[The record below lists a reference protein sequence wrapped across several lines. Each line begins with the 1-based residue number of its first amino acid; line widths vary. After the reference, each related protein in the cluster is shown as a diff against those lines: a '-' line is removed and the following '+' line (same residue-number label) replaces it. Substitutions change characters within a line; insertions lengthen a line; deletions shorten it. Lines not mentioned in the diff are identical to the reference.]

1 MTPFYHP
8 TSILVLDDDP
18 LFLESVDFQ
27 FGDEL
32 SCQTF
37 TRPDAALEH
46 LRGQASQHP
55 DFSRYFRDCSDM
67 DLGSES
73 RHGDR
78 FLRLQLSELR
88 SMIEDRSRHQRVSVA
103 VVDFD
108 MPKMTGVEFCR
119 AIRSLPVKT
128 ILLTGKAGLETAIA
142 AFNEGVIDCFLQ
154 KQDSNVSATLRRE
167 IKRLQMEYFEEISDP
182 IKRALELRQP
192 SFFSDASF
200 AKLFKEVSEANGVV
214 EHYVCANP
222 PGVMM
227 RDAESVELFCSS
239 PTSTA
244 PKASVRSRRSRVR
257 LPTWWSSC
265 ARGRCTPG
273 FPRRRG
279 SITPTSRRTGRATSG
294 RHSFCPARAH
304 GATASSATRAPW
316 TSRCKAAPEAARWAP
331 SGSTSCETFS
341 EH

>member
-8 TSILVLDDDP
+8 TSVLVLDDDP
-18 LFLESVDFQ
+18 LFLESLDFQ
-27 FGDEL
+27 FSDEL

-67 DLGSES
+67 DLGSDA

-78 FLRLQLSELR
+78 LLRLQLSELR
-88 SMIEDRSRHQRVSVA
+88 SMVEDRSRHQRVSVA

-128 ILLTGKAGLETAIA
+128 ILLTGKAGLETAIS

-154 KQDSNVSATLRRE
+154 KQDSNVSTALRRE
-167 IKRLQMEYFEEISDP
+167 IKRLQAEYFAEISDP
-182 IKRALELRQP
+182 IKRALELRKP
-192 SFFSDASF
+192 SFFADPSF
-200 AKLFKEVSEANGVV
+200 AKLFNEVSEANGIV

-222 PGVMM
+222 PGIMM
-227 RDAESVELFCSS
+227 RDAEGVESFLLISDVDSTKSQCEIAEIQSAPADMIKLMRARQVHAWF
-239 PTSTA
+239 PTREGFYHPDFEGDWA
-244 PKASVRSRRSRVR
+244 RYIWPAQL
-257 LPTWWSSC
+257 LP
-265 ARGRCTPG
+265 G
-273 FPRRRG
+273 
-279 SITPTSRRTGRATSG
+279 
-294 RHSFCPARAH
+294 
-304 GATASSATRAPW
+304 
-316 TSRCKAAPEAARWAP
+316 
-331 SGSTSCETFS
+331 SGSWSYSFIRHEVPLEEPLQNS
-341 EH
+341 A

>member
-18 LFLESVDFQ
+18 LFLESLDFQ
-27 FGDEL
+27 FSDEL

-46 LRGQASQHP
+46 LRAQAGQHP

-67 DLGSES
+67 DLGSEA

-78 FLRLQLSELR
+78 LLRLQLSEVR
-88 SMIEDRSRHQRVSVA
+88 SMVDDRSRHQRVSVA

-119 AIRSLPVKT
+119 AIRDLPVKT

-154 KQDSNVSATLRRE
+154 KQDVNVSGALRRE
-167 IKRLQMEYFEEISDP
+167 IRRLQAEYFAGISDP
-182 IKRALELRQP
+182 IKRALELRKP
-192 SFFSDASF
+192 SFFTDPSF
-200 AKLFKEVSEANGVV
+200 VKLFKEVSEKNGIV

-222 PGVMM
+222 PGIMM
-227 RDAESVELFCSS
+227 RDADGNESFLLVSDVDSAASQCEIAENQS
-239 PTSTA
+239 A
-244 PKASVRSRRSRVR
+244 PPDMVQLLRSRQVQAWFPTQEGFYHPDFESDWARYIWPAQL
-257 LPTWWSSC
+257 LP
-265 ARGRCTPG
+265 G
-273 FPRRRG
+273 
-279 SITPTSRRTGRATSG
+279 
-294 RHSFCPARAH
+294 
-304 GATASSATRAPW
+304 
-316 TSRCKAAPEAARWAP
+316 
-331 SGSTSCETFS
+331 SGSWSYSFIRNECPVEES
-341 EH
+341 LQSHRA